1 MTTLL
6 DRIHGSLAAACIA
19 DALGAPTEE
28 RSIPEIRRLFGQRV
42 ESFHAPLPDAPYAA
56 GRGPAQITDDSSQM
70 LLLAE
75 AFIANGGE
83 VTPEVMAGLLIA
95 WSGNPDYFPH
105 FAGPTTR
112 HAIERLKAGDD
123 PWDVGKAGNI
133 MSQGASNGG
142 AMRVAPA
149 GLVHPGDVEGA
160 VRAAHLT
167 CVPSHHTN
175 IGVAGAAAIAA
186 ATAAA
191 CVDGADLFHVVRAA
205 RHGAELG
212 ERLGSEQGRH
222 VPGPSVAQRIDLAV
236 TLAVQSRDLDDAIER
251 IATVIG
257 TGLPAAEAC
266 PAAIGLLVAAGG
278 DPFTTAVAAATA
290 GGDSDTVG
298 CMAAAIAGAL
308 HGIDAVPA
316 EALAR
321 VEQANRLDLAGVATR
336 LTAVA
341 RPLPGQNAAAQG

>member
-28 RSIPEIRRLFGQRV
+28 RSIPEIRELFGRRV
-42 ESFHAPLPDAPYAA
+42 ESFHAPLPDAPYAV

-75 AFIANGGE
+75 AFIEHDGE
-83 VTPEVMAGLLIA
+83 VTPEVMARLLIG
-95 WSGNPDYFPH
+95 WSADPAYYPH

-112 HAIERLKAGDD
+112 RAIERLKAGDD
-123 PWDVGKAGNI
+123 PWDVGKAGRI
-133 MSQGASNGG
+133 MSEGTSNGG

-149 GLVHPGDVEGA
+149 GLVHPGDIEGA

-191 CVDGADLFHVVRAA
+191 CVDGADLFQVVRAA
-205 RHGAELG
+205 RRGAELG
-212 ERLGSEQGRH
+212 EALGGAQGRH

-251 IATVIG
+251 IASVIG

-278 DPFTTAVAAATA
+278 DPFQTAVAAATA

-298 CMAAAIAGAL
+298 CMAAAVAGAL
-308 HGIDAVPA
+308 TGIAAVPA
-316 EALAR
+316 EAVAR
-321 VEQANRLDLAGVATR
+321 VEEANKLDVSRVAARLA
-336 LTAVA
+336 AVA
-341 RPLPGQNAAAQG
+341 RPVPVGSGA

>member
-28 RSIPEIRRLFGQRV
+28 RSIPEIRELFGRRV
-42 ESFHAPLPDAPYAA
+42 ESFHTPLPDAPYAV

-75 AFIANGGE
+75 AYIEHGGA
-83 VTPEVMAGLLIA
+83 VSPEVMARLLIG
-95 WSGNPDYFPH
+95 WSGNPAYYPH

-112 HAIERLKAGDD
+112 RAIERLKAGDD
-123 PWDVGKAGNI
+123 PWEVGKAGRI
-133 MSQGASNGG
+133 MSEGASNGG

-191 CVDGADLFHVVRAA
+191 CVDGADLFQVVRAA

-212 ERLGSEQGRH
+212 DALGAEQGRR

-236 TLAVQSRDLDDAIER
+236 TLAVQARDLDDAIER
-251 IATVIG
+251 IASVIG

-278 DPFTTAVAAATA
+278 DPFLTAVAAATA

-298 CMAAAIAGAL
+298 CMAAAVAGAL
-308 HGIDAVPA
+308 NGIAAVPA
-316 EALAR
+316 AAVAR
-321 VEQANRLDLAGVATR
+321 VEEANKLDLSGVAAR
-336 LTAVA
+336 LAAVA
-341 RPLPGQNAAAQG
+341 RPAPVSSDA

>member
-28 RSIPEIRRLFGQRV
+28 RSIPEIRQLFGRRV
-42 ESFHAPLPDAPYAA
+42 ETFHAPLPDAAYAA

-75 AFIANGGE
+75 AFIAHGGE
-83 VTPEVMAGLLIA
+83 VTPEIMADLLVG
-95 WSGNPDYFPH
+95 WSGNPDYFPR

-112 HAIERLKAGDD
+112 RAIERLKAGDS
-123 PWDVGKAGNI
+123 PWESGKAGRT
-133 MSQGASNGG
+133 MSEGTSNGG

-149 GLVHPGDVEGA
+149 GLVHPGDIEGA

-191 CVDGADLFHVVRAA
+191 CVDGADLFQVVRAA

-212 ERLGSEQGRH
+212 ERLGSDQGRR
-222 VPGPSVAQRIDLAV
+222 VPGPSVAERIDLAV

-251 IATVIG
+251 IAAVIG

-278 DPFTTAVAAATA
+278 DPFGTAVAAATA

-298 CMAAAIAGAL
+298 CMAAAVAGAL
-308 HGIDAVPA
+308 NGIAALPA
-316 EALAR
+316 EPVSL
-321 VEQANRLDLAGVATR
+321 VEQANRLDLADVAAR
-336 LTAVA
+336 LAAVA
-341 RPLPGQNAAAQG
+341 HPVPAGGAAGRE